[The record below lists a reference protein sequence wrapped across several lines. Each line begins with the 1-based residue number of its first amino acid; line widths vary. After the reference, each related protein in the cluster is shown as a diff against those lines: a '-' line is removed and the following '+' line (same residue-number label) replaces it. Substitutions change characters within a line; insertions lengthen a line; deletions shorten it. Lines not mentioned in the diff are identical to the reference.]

1 MKSTTQKKTKQKKSK
16 LEPVLSQFKGKPL
29 TDFIKLQLM
38 KYFRFDRSFIFVCSE
53 CINHSDISAINN
65 TSLIEVEVKISK
77 SDFLAEFNGKSRVK
91 KYKHLVMSD
100 GKSPYSRYIVP
111 NYYYFCTTPEL
122 KDYVL
127 TYLKEN
133 GHDKYGLLICDEKR
147 QFNKR
152 SHIYCV
158 KQAKKIHDKKPTEKT
173 FEKVAKRVQSEM
185 IGLIEKKFLL
195 TSK

>member
-16 LEPVLSQFKGKPL
+16 LEPALSQFKGKPL

-100 GKSPYSRYIVP
+100 VKSPYYRYIVP
-111 NYYYFCTTPEL
+111 NYYYFCTTLEL

-133 GHDKYGLLICDEKR
+133 GYDKYGLLICDEKR

-185 IGLIEKKFLL
+185 IGLIEKKLLL
-195 TSK
+195 TNK